1 MQNHSEISK
10 TAKEIKIL
18 RKAVSISVM
27 GQIEVMKAM
36 KPGMSES
43 EIQGIHEF
51 VFKKYGVP
59 HVLSIAVKILCFFAM
74 ETIFPKS

>member
-1 MQNHSEISK
+1 
-10 TAKEIKIL
+10 
-18 RKAVSISVM
+18 M

-59 HVLSIAVKILCFFAM
+59 YEGFKSSII
-74 ETIFPKS
+74 